1 MPLIETG
8 FGKTQLEALLG
19 CKVVKYVHLENCS
32 TNAFEVEIR
41 QTDLKRALE
50 SGHYKVVGSC
60 VEKLSRV

>member
-50 SGHYKVVGSC
+50 S
-60 VEKLSRV
+60 